1 MELEFN
7 YNMQLGEQKVIKEAQ
22 READIEQRKD
32 KRARIVGTQQSAM
45 IDQKKNDLLPIDFEN
60 QNEGGLEI

>member
-7 YNMQLGEQKVIKEAQ
+7 YNMQLGEQKIIKESQ
-22 READIEQRKD
+22 READIEERKD

-45 IDQKKNDLLPIDFEN
+45 IDQRKTIYY
-60 QNEGGLEI
+60 Q